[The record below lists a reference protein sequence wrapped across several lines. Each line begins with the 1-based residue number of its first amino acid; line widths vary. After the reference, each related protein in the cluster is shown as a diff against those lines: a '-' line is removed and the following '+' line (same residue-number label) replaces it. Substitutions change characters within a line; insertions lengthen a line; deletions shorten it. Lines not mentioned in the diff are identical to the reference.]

1 MAIHF
6 LWSPVDGKI
15 TLICPEITVGHWET
29 YGYRKHTEENGLET
43 FFYSEIARKLCY
55 KEMAG
60 NTLN

>member
-15 TLICPEITVGHWET
+15 TLQCPEIEKH
-29 YGYRKHTEENGLET
+29 GYRKHTEKKNGLENHV
-43 FFYSEIARKLCY
+43 YSEITRKFCY